1 MSWMYAFIS
10 SENIPPRNSD
20 VDYRFLEAA
29 KAGDLD
35 TVKVKK
41 TVSEFTTFKVSVDKI
56 YFTFAMWHKIGH
68 LMIRDWICSKD
79 FKSINIYSF
88 DANLSV
94 YLP

>member
-1 MSWMYAFIS
+1 MSWMYDFSAFIS

-41 TVSEFTTFKVSVDKI
+41 QFQSLPPLQLAWT
-56 YFTFAMWHKIGH
+56 
-68 LMIRDWICSKD
+68 
-79 FKSINIYSF
+79 KSISLLQCDIK
-88 DANLSV
+88 
-94 YLP
+94 

>member
-1 MSWMYAFIS
+1 MSWIYDFSAFIS

-41 TVSEFTTFKVSVDKI
+41 LFQFTTFKVSVDKI

-68 LMIRDWICSKD
+68 LMMIRD
-79 FKSINIYSF
+79 
-88 DANLSV
+88 
-94 YLP
+94 

>member
-41 TVSEFTTFKVSVDKI
+41 NSFRV
-56 YFTFAMWHKIGH
+56 YH
-68 LMIRDWICSKD
+68 L
-79 FKSINIYSF
+79 
-88 DANLSV
+88 
-94 YLP
+94 